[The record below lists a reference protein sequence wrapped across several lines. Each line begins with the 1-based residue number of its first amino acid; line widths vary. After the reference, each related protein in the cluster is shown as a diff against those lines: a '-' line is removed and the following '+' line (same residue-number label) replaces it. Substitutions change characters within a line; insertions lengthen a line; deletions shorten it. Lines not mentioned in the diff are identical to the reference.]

1 MMAPA
6 NPSERGGRSTRAP
19 AGARPRPVPTL
30 AAAWLVPGGGHFL
43 QGQTQKAVVFGVTLL
58 LMFVVGLAFG
68 GRLFALQLGDPL
80 VFLAAVAQ
88 WAMLAPRLVAAVFG
102 LGAGDVVAVSYEYG
116 NAFLIAGGLLNML
129 VMLDALDLASGRK
142 AR

>member
-1 MMAPA
+1 MRP
-6 NPSERGGRSTRAP
+6 
-19 AGARPRPVPTL
+19 GAAATF
-30 AAAWLVPGGGHFL
+30 AAAWLVPGAGHFL
-43 QGQTQKAVVFGVTLL
+43 QGQTQKAVVFAVTLL
-58 LMFVVGLAFG
+58 LMFLVGLGFG

-88 WAMLAPRLVAAVFG
+88 WAMLAPRLVAAAFG